1 MLAGSLRL
9 WIAERDPSRLVT
21 GPMMF
26 AGLALAAGVVARFS
40 GLDHAGIAFCYFKAL
55 TGYAC
60 FTCGT
65 TRALAHLARFD
76 VPSAFAVQPLVTAG
90 MLGLIAWG
98 LVDALLLLV
107 SKRTDLRMSGRAA
120 AVAFAVG
127 VVLTILN
134 WFYLLATG
142 V

>member
-26 AGLALAAGVVARFS
+26 AGLALAAGVVARVS
-40 GLDHAGIAFCYFKAL
+40 GLDHAGVAFCYFKAL

-90 MLGLIAWG
+90 TLGLIAWG
-98 LVDALLLLV
+98 LFDALLLLV
-107 SKRTDLRMSGRAA
+107 SKRTDLKMSGRVP
-120 AVAFAVG
+120 AVAFVLG
-127 VVLTILN
+127 VVLVVLN
-134 WFYLLATG
+134 WLYLLATG

>member
-1 MLAGSLRL
+1 MLAGSLGVS
-9 WIAERDPSRLVT
+9 IAERDPSRLVT
-21 GPMMF
+21 PPMMF
-26 AGLALAAGVVARFS
+26 TGLALAAGGVARFS

-76 VPSAFAVQPLVTAG
+76 VPSAFAVQPLVT
-90 MLGLIAWG
+90 LGILFLIAWG
-98 LVDALLLLV
+98 LIDAALLLV
-107 SKRTDLRMSGRAA
+107 SKRTRLRMEGR
-120 AVAFAVG
+120 VG
-127 VVLTILN
+127 VLAFVVGMALAVLN

>member
-9 WIAERDPSRLVT
+9 WIAQRDPSRLVT

-26 AGLALAAGVVARFS
+26 AGLALAAGIAARFS

-65 TRALAHLARFD
+65 TRALAHLARLD

-90 MLGLIAWG
+90 TLGLVAWG
-98 LVDALLLLV
+98 VLDALLLVV
-107 SKRTDLRMSGRAA
+107 SKRTDLKMSGRVPV
-120 AVAFAVG
+120 VAFALG
-127 VVLTILN
+127 VVLVILN
-134 WFYLLATG
+134 WLYLLATG

>member
-9 WIAERDPSRLVT
+9 AVAPSDPGRLVT
-21 GPMMF
+21 GPMMLT
-26 AGLALAAGVVARFS
+26 GLAFAAGVVARFS
-40 GLDHAGIAFCYFKAL
+40 GLDQAGVAFCYFKAL

-76 VPSAFAVQPLVTAG
+76 VSSAFAVQPLVTAAT
-90 MLGLIAWG
+90 LGLIIWG
-98 LVDALLLLV
+98 LIDAALLLF
-107 SKRTDLRMSGRAA
+107 SKRTELKVGGHAA
-120 AVAFAVG
+120 AILFV
-127 VVLTILN
+127 VVLALAVLN
-134 WFYLLATG
+134 WIYLLATG

>member
-65 TRALAHLARFD
+65 TRALAHLAGFD

-90 MLGLIAWG
+90 TLGLIAWG
-98 LVDALLLLV
+98 VLDALLLLV
-107 SKRTDLRMSGRAA
+107 SKRTDLKMAGRVPAL
-120 AVAFAVG
+120 AFALG
-127 VVLTILN
+127 VVLVVLN
-134 WFYLLATG
+134 WLYLLATG

>member
-40 GLDHAGIAFCYFKAL
+40 GLDHAGVAFCYFKAL

-76 VPSAFAVQPLVTAG
+76 VLSAFAVQPLVTAAT
-90 MLGLIAWG
+90 LGLIAWG
-98 LVDALLLLV
+98 ALDALLLLV
-107 SKRTDLRMSGRAA
+107 SKRTDLKMGGRVS
-120 AVAFAVG
+120 AVAFVVG
-127 VVLTILN
+127 VVLVVFN
-134 WFYLLATG
+134 WLYLLATG

>member
-9 WIAERDPSRLVT
+9 SVAPRDPSRVVT
-21 GPMMF
+21 APMMF
-26 AGLALAAGVVARFS
+26 AGLALAAGVMARFS

-76 VPSAFAVQPLVTAG
+76 VPSAFAVQPLVTVG
-90 MLGLIAWG
+90 TLGLIAWG
-98 LVDALLLLV
+98 IADALLLLA
-107 SKRTDLRMSGRAA
+107 SKRTQIKMSGRFPG
-120 AVAFAVG
+120 VAFAVG
-127 VVLTILN
+127 VVLSILN
-134 WFYLLATG
+134 WLYLLATG

>member
-9 WIAERDPSRLVT
+9 WVAPRDPTRVVT

-40 GLDHAGIAFCYFKAL
+40 GLDHSGIAFCYFKAL

-76 VPSAFAVQPLVTAG
+76 VPSAFVVQPLVTAG
-90 MLGLIAWG
+90 TLLLIVWG
-98 LVDALLLLV
+98 VADALLLLV
-107 SKRTDLRMSGRAA
+107 SKRTDFKMSGRLP
-120 AVAFAVG
+120 AVAFTVG
-127 VVLTILN
+127 LVLGILN
-134 WFYLLATG
+134 WLYLLATG